1 MIYIGID
8 CGDHTGFAVWDSE
21 AYAFTR
27 IETLK
32 IWQALAEAYKINTA
46 HNGKVKIVFEDARQ
60 RKWIPRETSESD
72 YRGKL
77 MGAGSVKRDSKI
89 WEEFCNDNHIPFE
102 AEPPKPGLTKWN
114 AKYWAD
120 VIGWK
125 GRTSEHA
132 RDAALLVWGR
142 KGIR

>member
-32 IWQALAEAYKINTA
+32 IWQALAEAYKINAA

-60 RKWIPRETSESD
+60 RKWIPNMGSFRNEIG
-72 YRGKL
+72 RAK
-77 MGAGSVKRDSKI
+77 GAGSVERDCSI
-89 WEEFCNDNHIPFE
+89 WEDFLADIGIPCEMVAPKNNVTKLRQE
-102 AEPPKPGLTKWN
+102 AFSNLT
-114 AKYWAD
+114 
-120 VIGWK
+120 GWTQ
-125 GRTSEHA
+125 RTNEHE
-132 RDAALLVWGR
+132 RDAAMLVFG
-142 KGIR
+142 K